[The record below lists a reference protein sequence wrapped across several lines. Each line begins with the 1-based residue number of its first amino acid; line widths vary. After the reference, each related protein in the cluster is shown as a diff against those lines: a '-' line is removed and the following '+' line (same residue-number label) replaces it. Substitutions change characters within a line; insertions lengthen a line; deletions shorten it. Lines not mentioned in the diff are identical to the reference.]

1 MLFPHTA
8 AGRAEKSNLFL
19 RQRHRV
25 IHKAAGLAFKYNGNT
40 IRAGVGAHN
49 TTQLEHQ
56 QRRMTKLFLHSL
68 TSSSRLAVELV

>member
-1 MLFPHTA
+1 MLFPYTA
-8 AGRAEKSNLFL
+8 AGRAEKSNPFL

-25 IHKAAGLAFKYNGNT
+25 IHKAAGLAFKYNGNA

-49 TTQLEHQ
+49 AAQLEHQ

>member
-8 AGRAEKSNLFL
+8 AGRAEKRNPFL

-49 TTQLEHQ
+49 AAQLEHQ
-56 QRRMTKLFLHSL
+56 QRRMTKLFFAQLDK
-68 TSSSRLAVELV
+68 AVELV

>member
-8 AGRAEKSNLFL
+8 AGRAEKATLL

-49 TTQLEHQ
+49 AAQLEHQ